1 MDDALLCIFFAL
13 QLIVVLVE
21 KKCEVNMGNFGKK

>member
-1 MDDALLCIFFAL
+1 MMHYSAFFFAL

-21 KKCEVNMGNFGKK
+21 KKYEVNMGNFGKK